1 MRYAP
6 KKTAIRVATE
16 TFAKTCNILKKRRNL
31 SLCELTEEPFFTVEK
46 SRIVRIGKMRAMGF
60 AEPSKDIAQNP
71 LSLVWAHFAIFF
83 ISLHAPQ
90 FPLQGLDVL
99 LPVQYIA
106 L

>member
-1 MRYAP
+1 M
-6 KKTAIRVATE
+6 
-16 TFAKTCNILKKRRNL
+16 
-31 SLCELTEEPFFTVEK
+31 S
-46 SRIVRIGKMRAMGF
+46 AMGF
-60 AEPSKDIAQNP
+60 EVRPFYALPVP
-71 LSLVWAHFAIFF
+71 LFF

>member
-1 MRYAP
+1 M
-6 KKTAIRVATE
+6 
-16 TFAKTCNILKKRRNL
+16 
-31 SLCELTEEPFFTVEK
+31 SLGLFSGMFKNSISE
-46 SRIVRIGKMRAMGF
+46 

-83 ISLHAPQ
+83 ISLHTPQ